1 MKLIAT
7 ETMDCVCASFAMVMG
22 CSVDTL
28 KGRLGHSGK
37 ALVTEDVPPP
47 EGWRSYH
54 PEEFVDI
61 LLQAGYSAT
70 MTSIAPM
77 MIHGPKLIN
86 HAAFM
91 GRDRFFNNLLYG
103 DGVVFGQLGDNGRGH
118 AMAWDRE
125 KMKLYDPA
133 RGGRIISW
141 EEAGDFKPLQFY
153 LIRRMSDEL

>member
-1 MKLIAT
+1 MKLIT
-7 ETMDCVCASFAMVMG
+7 TDTWDCVCAAFAMVM
-22 CSVDTL
+22 DTTVFEL
-28 KGRLGHSGK
+28 KERLCHSGK
-37 ALVTEDVPPP
+37 ELVTEDVPPP

-70 MTSIAPM
+70 MTSMSPM

-91 GRDRFFNNLLYG
+91 GQERFFTNLLYG
-103 DGVVFGQLGDNGRGH
+103 NGVVFGQLGKNGRGH

-125 KMKLYDPA
+125 TMKLYDP
-133 RGGRIISW
+133 RGRIISW
-141 EEAGDFKPLQFY
+141 DEAGDFKPLQFF
-153 LIRRMSDEL
+153 LIRRMSDGV

>member
-7 ETMDCVCASFAMVMG
+7 DNMDCVCAAFAMVMNTT
-22 CSVDTL
+22 VDEL
-28 KGRLGHSGK
+28 KVRLGHDGK

-47 EGWRSYH
+47 EGWRAYH

-61 LLQAGYSAT
+61 LLEDGFSTT
-70 MTSIAPM
+70 MISIAPM

-91 GRDRFFNNLLYG
+91 GQERFFKSLLYG
-103 DGVVFGQLGDNGRGH
+103 CGVIFGQLGEDGRGH
-118 AMAWDRE
+118 AMAWDRDTIR
-125 KMKLYDPA
+125 LYDPA
-133 RGGRIISW
+133 KGGRIISW

-153 LIRRMSDEL
+153 LIRRMSDEG